1 METFE
6 VHTSRREELIRVTS
20 ALQELV
26 DAKGWRDGALVV
38 YCPHTTAALTINE
51 AADPDVAADLV
62 MALSRLLPR
71 EAGYKHVEGNSD
83 SHVKTTL
90 VGPSQMLIVSG
101 GRIQLGTW
109 QGVFLCEWDGPR
121 TRKIWVQWLGQT
133 PVGA

>member
-6 VHTSRREELIRVTS
+6 VRPSRREELLRVTS

-83 SHVKTTL
+83 AHVKTTL

-121 TRKIWVQWLGQT
+121 NRKIWAQWLGQ
-133 PVGA
+133 

>member
-6 VHTSRREELIRVTS
+6 VRTTRREELVRLTG

-38 YCPHTTAALTINE
+38 YCPHTTAALTVNE
-51 AADPDVAADLV
+51 DADPDVAADLV

-71 EAGYKHVEGNSD
+71 EAGYRHAEGNSD
-83 SHVKTTL
+83 AHVKTTL
-90 VGPSQMLIVSG
+90 VGPSQTLIVSG

-121 TRKIWVQWLGQT
+121 NRKVWAQWLGQ
-133 PVGA
+133 